1 MKKKIL
7 LLSIIVAGMA
17 NAASVDYLM
26 NNSTSYFQNP
36 AQTAQISV
44 EGVFYNPAGTAFVDD
59 GLYLNV
65 NAQNSIIN
73 ESMKVEGKTFDATSF
88 AAVPSFNLLYKKNDY
103 SLFAN
108 ASVIGGGATLEY
120 EGGAAGVYLAAAALN
135 SKDPFKGTAMGLN
148 ANLSGGKFIG
158 ENRYYQGIIGGA
170 YKVNDKLSV
179 SLGGKYVYA
188 TRKLEGTADYT
199 YNALSPMGKYLKGNT
214 LSIDSTRK
222 ADGVGFTVGADYK
235 LDETTN
241 FAIKYDS
248 RVRLTFE
255 TEATEAD
262 KMLFMG
268 KTLGISAFYPT
279 YANGTKTE
287 RDLPGV
293 LSLGASKSIG
303 KATYSIGY
311 NHYYNK
317 AANIDGIEYQDGFEA
332 NIGIDYKLNEKIT
345 LHGGFN
351 FADTGAKP
359 STYNDTEYAVNSQI
373 YAAGLTYKPNENN
386 EWKFSLAYISYNS
399 ENGKDTPSVIGT
411 LEKSKVKYDKAI
423 GVFGIGYTHK
433 F

>member
-44 EGVFYNPAGTAFVDD
+44 EGVFYNPAGTVFVDD

-73 ESMKVEGKTFDATSF
+73 ESMKVEGKTFDAKSF
-88 AAVPSFNLLYKKNDY
+88 AAVPSFNLLYKKNNY

-120 EGGAAGVYLAAAALN
+120 EGGTAGVYLAAAALN
-135 SKDPFKGTAMGLN
+135 ANDPFKGTARGLN

-170 YKVNDKLSV
+170 YKINDKLSV

-199 YNALSPMGKYLKGNT
+199 YNASSPMGRYLQGNT

-222 ADGVGFTVGADYK
+222 ADGVGFSIGADYK
-235 LDETTN
+235 LNETTN
-241 FAIKYDS
+241 FAVKYDS

-255 TEATEAD
+255 TKAIEAN
-262 KMLFMG
+262 KMIFMG
-268 KTLGISAFYPT
+268 RTLGISAFYPT
-279 YANGTKTE
+279 YANGVKKE

-373 YAAGLTYKPNENN
+373 YATGLTYKPNENN

-399 ENGKDTPSVIGT
+399 ENGEDTPSVIGT

>member
-199 YNALSPMGKYLKGNT
+199 YNASSPMGKYLKGNT

-222 ADGVGFTVGADYK
+222 ADGVGFTIGADYK

-255 TEATEAD
+255 AEGTEAD

-351 FADTGAKP
+351 FADTGATP

-386 EWKFSLAYISYNS
+386 EWKFSLAYVSYNA
-399 ENGKDTPSVIGT
+399 ENGEDTPSVIGT

>member
-188 TRKLEGTADYT
+188 TRKLEGTAYYT

-222 ADGVGFTVGADYK
+222 ADGVGFTIGADYK

-255 TEATEAD
+255 AEGTEAD

-279 YANGTKTE
+279 YANGVKKE

-373 YAAGLTYKPNENN
+373 YTTGLTYKPNENN
-386 EWKFSLAYISYNS
+386 EWKFSLAYVSYNS
-399 ENGKDTPSVIGT
+399 ENGENTPSVIGT

>member
-36 AQTAQISV
+36 AQTAQITV

-88 AAVPSFNLLYKKNDY
+88 AAVPSFNLLYKKSNY

-120 EGGAAGVYLAAAALN
+120 EGGTAGVYLAAAALN
-135 SKDPFKGTAMGLN
+135 AKDPLKGTAMALN

-179 SLGGKYVYA
+179 SLGGKYVYT
-188 TRKLEGTADYT
+188 TRKLEGTADYA
-199 YNALSPMGKYLKGNT
+199 YNGSSPMGKYLKGNT

>member
-135 SKDPFKGTAMGLN
+135 SKDPFKGTAMALN

-199 YNALSPMGKYLKGNT
+199 YNASSPMGKYLKGNT

-222 ADGVGFTVGADYK
+222 ADGVGFTIGADYK

-255 TEATEAD
+255 AEGTEAD

-351 FADTGAKP
+351 FADTGATP

-386 EWKFSLAYISYNS
+386 EWKFSLAYVSYNA
-399 ENGKDTPSVIGT
+399 ENGEDTPSVIGT

>member
-199 YNALSPMGKYLKGNT
+199 YNASSSMGKYLKGNT

-222 ADGVGFTVGADYK
+222 ADGVGFTIGADYK

-255 TEATEAD
+255 AEGTEAD

-279 YANGTKTE
+279 YANGVKKE

-373 YAAGLTYKPNENN
+373 YTTGLTYKPNENN
-386 EWKFSLAYISYNS
+386 EWKFSLAYVSYNS
-399 ENGKDTPSVIGT
+399 ENGENTPSVIGT

>member
-135 SKDPFKGTAMGLN
+135 SKDPFKGTAMALN

-199 YNALSPMGKYLKGNT
+199 YNASSPMGKYLKGNT

-222 ADGVGFTVGADYK
+222 ADGVGFTIGADYK

-255 TEATEAD
+255 AEGTEAD

-279 YANGTKTE
+279 YANGVKKE

-332 NIGIDYKLNEKIT
+332 NIGCLS
-345 LHGGFN
+345 FN
-351 FADTGAKP
+351 A
-359 STYNDTEYAVNSQI
+359 SR
-373 YAAGLTYKPNENN
+373 
-386 EWKFSLAYISYNS
+386 
-399 ENGKDTPSVIGT
+399 
-411 LEKSKVKYDKAI
+411 
-423 GVFGIGYTHK
+423 
-433 F
+433 

>member
-199 YNALSPMGKYLKGNT
+199 YNALSPMGKDLKGNT

-222 ADGVGFTVGADYK
+222 ADGVGFTIGADYK

-255 TEATEAD
+255 AEGTEAD

-279 YANGTKTE
+279 YANGVKKE

-373 YAAGLTYKPNENN
+373 YTTGLTYKPNENN
-386 EWKFSLAYISYNS
+386 EWKFSLAYVSYNS
-399 ENGKDTPSVIGT
+399 ENGENTPSVIGT

>member
-199 YNALSPMGKYLKGNT
+199 YTALSPMGKYLKGNT

-222 ADGVGFTVGADYK
+222 ADGVGFTIGADYK

-255 TEATEAD
+255 AEGTEAD

-279 YANGTKTE
+279 YANGVKKE

-373 YAAGLTYKPNENN
+373 YTTGLTYKPNENN
-386 EWKFSLAYISYNS
+386 EWKFSLAYVSYNS
-399 ENGKDTPSVIGT
+399 ENGENTPSVIGT

>member
-135 SKDPFKGTAMGLN
+135 SKDSFKGTAMGLN

-199 YNALSPMGKYLKGNT
+199 YNASSPMGKYLKGNT

-222 ADGVGFTVGADYK
+222 ADGVGFTIGADYK

-255 TEATEAD
+255 AEGTEAD

-279 YANGTKTE
+279 YANGVKKE

-351 FADTGAKP
+351 FADTGATP

-386 EWKFSLAYISYNS
+386 EWKFSLAYVSYNA
-399 ENGKDTPSVIGT
+399 ENGEDTPSVIGT
-411 LEKSKVKYDKAI
+411 LEKSKVKYD
-423 GVFGIGYTHK
+423 
-433 F
+433 

>member
-1 MKKKIL
+1 
-7 LLSIIVAGMA
+7 MA

-199 YNALSPMGKYLKGNT
+199 YNASSSMGKYLKGNT

-222 ADGVGFTVGADYK
+222 ADGVGFTIGADYK

-255 TEATEAD
+255 AEGTEAD

-279 YANGTKTE
+279 YANGVKKE

-373 YAAGLTYKPNENN
+373 YTTGLTYKPNENN
-386 EWKFSLAYISYNS
+386 EWKFSLAYVSYNS
-399 ENGKDTPSVIGT
+399 ENGENTPSVIGT

>member
-7 LLSIIVAGMA
+7 LLSIVTAVMA

-36 AQTAQISV
+36 AQTGQISV
-44 EGVFYNPAGTAFVDD
+44 ESVFYNPAGTAFVED

-65 NAQNSIIN
+65 NTQNSIIN
-73 ESMKVEGKTFDATSF
+73 ESMDVEGNKFDASSF
-88 AAVPSFNLLYKKNDY
+88 AAVPSFNVLYKKDNY

-120 EGGAAGVYLAAAALN
+120 EGGTAGVYLAAAALN
-135 SKDPFKGTAMGLN
+135 SKDPFRGTAMALN
-148 ANLSGGKFIG
+148 AKLSGGNFIG
-158 ENRYYQGIIGGA
+158 ENRYYQGIFGGA

-199 YNALSPMGKYLKGNT
+199 YNASTPMGKYLKGNT

-222 ADGVGFTVGADYK
+222 ADGLGFSIGADYK
-235 LDETTN
+235 FNETTN
-241 FAIKYDS
+241 FAVKYDS
-248 RVRLTFE
+248 RVRLTFDAK
-255 TEATEAD
+255 ATEAD

-268 KTLGISAFYPT
+268 KSLGISAFYPT
-279 YANGTKTE
+279 YTDGVKIE

-293 LSLGASKSIG
+293 LSLGISKSIG

-317 AANIDGIEYQDGFEA
+317 AADIDGIEYQDGFEA
-332 NIGIDYKLNEKIT
+332 NIGIDYKLNDKVT

-351 FADTGAKP
+351 FADTGATP

-373 YAAGLTYKPNENN
+373 YATGLTYKPNENN
-386 EWKFSLAYISYNS
+386 EWKFSLAYVSYNS
-399 ENGKDTPSVIGT
+399 ENGEDTPSVIGT

-423 GVFGIGYTHK
+423 GIFGIGYTHK

>member
-199 YNALSPMGKYLKGNT
+199 YNASSPMGKYLKGNT

-222 ADGVGFTVGADYK
+222 ADGVGFTIGADYK

-255 TEATEAD
+255 AEGTEAD

-279 YANGTKTE
+279 YANGVKKE

-373 YAAGLTYKPNENN
+373 YTTGLTYKPNENN
-386 EWKFSLAYISYNS
+386 EWKFSLAYVSYNS
-399 ENGKDTPSVIGT
+399 ENGENTPSVIGT